1 VELLLFWKILFIII
15 FIFRLLAPL
24 PHSASDLIT
33 WTYKCDDDN
42 NVNVNQIQIKNSY
55 SFWCIQ
61 TKQMKNI
68 FRSHF
73 IFKPSSVL
81 IREGNKIIQPI
92 FFSART
98 AVFFSWN
105 FYNGSRNG
113 FRKMISSTS
122 TQIENWK
129 SSVQ

>member
-1 VELLLFWKILFIII
+1 MELLLFWKILFIII

-68 FRSHF
+68 FAQPFHF
-73 IFKPSSVL
+73 QAFK
-81 IREGNKIIQPI
+81 RTNKIRQHNYSTNI
-92 FFSART
+92 FFST
-98 AVFFSWN
+98 YCFSWN